1 MQKTR
6 YEFIPHTA
14 DIQFKAYGETIEELF
29 SNSLLAF
36 KKSMTDDLVKD
47 AREVGVE
54 VVGVDN
60 EGLLYNFLEELL
72 VLFDSEHFIVSRVKD
87 IEINDGKLKARVLGD
102 SSEKYNFHI
111 DIKAV
116 TYGEMKVKEP
126 LGSLSQPPAA
136 SRLPQWEAVVTLD
149 V

>member
-1 MQKTR
+1 MR

-36 KKSMTDDLVKD
+36 KKSMTDDLVKNVKEISIETTGTD
-47 AREVGVE
+47 FE
-54 VVGVDN
+54 N
-60 EGLLYNFLEELL
+60 LLYNFLEELL

-87 IEINDGKLKARVLGD
+87 IKINDGKLKARLLGD

-111 DIKAV
+111 DIKAI
-116 TYGEMKVKEP
+116 TYSEMEVKESKA
-126 LGSLSQPPAA
+126 SLSQPPTA
-136 SRLPQWEAVVTLD
+136 SRLPRWMAVVTLD